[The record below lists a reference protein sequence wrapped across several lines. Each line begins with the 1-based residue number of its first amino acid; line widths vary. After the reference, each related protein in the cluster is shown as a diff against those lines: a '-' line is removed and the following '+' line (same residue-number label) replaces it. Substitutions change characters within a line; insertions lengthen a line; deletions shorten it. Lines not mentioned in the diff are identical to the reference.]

1 MGGRQYGFS
10 HNYSTS
16 KRCYYQLAQ
25 IKERIS
31 VLRRYAQRLV
41 REGVNLMSVDFGL
54 IAWHED
60 GRWDAAQVLNTRHIG
75 AIMDSL
81 KAQQTN
87 GGAIALIAIE
97 DEFVIIARS
106 LGGSMQM
113 MISDVTYAI
122 DYEVAADLVEVL
134 DLEFPEEDDE
144 SQPGGDLDLL
154 NDLGVSDMELLTI
167 LDDTELY
174 PDEQLEAIAN
184 RLGFGEQFNQV
195 IESN

>member
-1 MGGRQYGFS
+1 
-10 HNYSTS
+10 
-16 KRCYYQLAQ
+16 
-25 IKERIS
+25 
-31 VLRRYAQRLV
+31 
-41 REGVNLMSVDFGL
+41 MSVDFGC

-60 GRWDAAQVLNTRHIG
+60 GRWSVNSLTSTRDIG
-75 AIMDSL
+75 SIIDSI

-97 DEFVIIARS
+97 DEFVIIARA
-106 LGGSMQM
+106 LGDQMQM
-113 MISDVTYAI
+113 MISDVTYAL
-122 DYEVAADLVEVL
+122 DYEVAAELIEVL
-134 DLEFPEEDDE
+134 DLEFPEEEDE
-144 SQPGGDLDLL
+144 SQPAGDLDLL
-154 NDLGVSDMELLTI
+154 NDLGVSEMELLSI

>member
-1 MGGRQYGFS
+1 
-10 HNYSTS
+10 
-16 KRCYYQLAQ
+16 
-25 IKERIS
+25 
-31 VLRRYAQRLV
+31 
-41 REGVNLMSVDFGL
+41 MSVDFGC

-60 GRWDAAQVLNTRHIG
+60 GRWSVNSLNSTRDIG
-75 AIMDSL
+75 SVIDSI

-97 DEFVIIARS
+97 DEFVIIARA
-106 LGGSMQM
+106 LGDQMQM
-113 MISDVTYAI
+113 MISDVTYAL
-122 DYEVAADLVEVL
+122 DYEVAAELIEVL
-134 DLEFPEEDDE
+134 DLEFPEEEDE

-154 NDLGVSDMELLTI
+154 NDLGVSEMELLSI

>member
-1 MGGRQYGFS
+1 
-10 HNYSTS
+10 
-16 KRCYYQLAQ
+16 
-25 IKERIS
+25 
-31 VLRRYAQRLV
+31 
-41 REGVNLMSVDFGL
+41 MSVDFGC

-60 GRWDAAQVLNTRHIG
+60 GRWSVNSLTSTRDIG
-75 AIMDSL
+75 SVIDSI

-97 DEFVIIARS
+97 DEFVIIARA
-106 LGGSMQM
+106 LGDQMQM
-113 MISDVTYAI
+113 MISDVTYAL
-122 DYEVAADLVEVL
+122 DYEVAAELIEVL
-134 DLEFPEEDDE
+134 DLEFPEEEDE

-154 NDLGVSDMELLTI
+154 NDLGVSEMELLSI

-174 PDEQLEAIAN
+174 PDELLEAIAN

>member
-1 MGGRQYGFS
+1 
-10 HNYSTS
+10 
-16 KRCYYQLAQ
+16 
-25 IKERIS
+25 
-31 VLRRYAQRLV
+31 
-41 REGVNLMSVDFGL
+41 MSVDFGC

-60 GRWDAAQVLNTRHIG
+60 GRWSVNSLTSTRDIG
-75 AIMDSL
+75 SIIDSI

-97 DEFVIIARS
+97 VEFVIIARA
-106 LGGSMQM
+106 LGDQMQM
-113 MISDVTYAI
+113 MISDVTYAL
-122 DYEVAADLVEVL
+122 DYEVAAELIEVL
-134 DLEFPEEDDE
+134 DLEFPEEEDE

-154 NDLGVSDMELLTI
+154 NDLGVSEMELLSI

>member
-1 MGGRQYGFS
+1 
-10 HNYSTS
+10 
-16 KRCYYQLAQ
+16 
-25 IKERIS
+25 
-31 VLRRYAQRLV
+31 
-41 REGVNLMSVDFGL
+41 MSVDFGC

-60 GRWDAAQVLNTRHIG
+60 GRWSVNSLASTRDIG
-75 AIMDSL
+75 SVIDSI

-97 DEFVIIARS
+97 DEFVIIARA
-106 LGGSMQM
+106 LGDQMQM
-113 MISDVTYAI
+113 MISDVTYAL
-122 DYEVAADLVEVL
+122 DYEVAAELIEVL
-134 DLEFPEEDDE
+134 DLELPEEEDE

-154 NDLGVSDMELLTI
+154 NDLGVSEMELLSI

>member
-1 MGGRQYGFS
+1 
-10 HNYSTS
+10 
-16 KRCYYQLAQ
+16 
-25 IKERIS
+25 
-31 VLRRYAQRLV
+31 
-41 REGVNLMSVDFGL
+41 MSVDFGC

-60 GRWDAAQVLNTRHIG
+60 GRWNVNSLTSTREIG
-75 AIMDSL
+75 SVIDSI

-97 DEFVIIARS
+97 DEFVIIARA
-106 LGGSMQM
+106 LGDQMQM
-113 MISDVTYAI
+113 MISDVTYAL
-122 DYEVAADLVEVL
+122 DYEVAAELVEVL
-134 DLEFPEEDDE
+134 DLEFPEEEDE

-154 NDLGVSDMELLTI
+154 TDLGVSEMELLSI

>member
-1 MGGRQYGFS
+1 
-10 HNYSTS
+10 
-16 KRCYYQLAQ
+16 
-25 IKERIS
+25 
-31 VLRRYAQRLV
+31 
-41 REGVNLMSVDFGL
+41 MSVDFGC

-60 GRWDAAQVLNTRHIG
+60 GRWSVNTLASTRDIG
-75 AIMDSL
+75 SIIDSI

-97 DEFVIIARS
+97 DEFVIIARA
-106 LGGSMQM
+106 LGDQMQM
-113 MISDVTYAI
+113 MISDVTYAL
-122 DYEVAADLVEVL
+122 DYEVAAELIEVL
-134 DLEFPEEDDE
+134 DLEFPEEEDE

-154 NDLGVSDMELLTI
+154 NDLGVSEMELLSI
-167 LDDTELY
+167 LDDAELY

>member
-1 MGGRQYGFS
+1 
-10 HNYSTS
+10 
-16 KRCYYQLAQ
+16 
-25 IKERIS
+25 
-31 VLRRYAQRLV
+31 
-41 REGVNLMSVDFGL
+41 MSVDFGC

-60 GRWDAAQVLNTRHIG
+60 GRWSVNSLASTRDIG
-75 AIMDSL
+75 SIIESI

-97 DEFVIIARS
+97 DEFVIIARA
-106 LGGSMQM
+106 LGDQMQM
-113 MISDVTYAI
+113 MISDVTYAL
-122 DYEVAADLVEVL
+122 DYEVAAELIEVL
-134 DLEFPEEDDE
+134 DLEFPEEEDE
-144 SQPGGDLDLL
+144 SQPAGDLDLL
-154 NDLGVSDMELLTI
+154 NDLGVSEMELLSI

>member
-1 MGGRQYGFS
+1 
-10 HNYSTS
+10 
-16 KRCYYQLAQ
+16 
-25 IKERIS
+25 
-31 VLRRYAQRLV
+31 
-41 REGVNLMSVDFGL
+41 MSVDFGC

-60 GRWDAAQVLNTRHIG
+60 GRWSVNSLTSTRDIG
-75 AIMDSL
+75 SIIDSI

-97 DEFVIIARS
+97 DEFVIIARA
-106 LGGSMQM
+106 LGDQMQM
-113 MISDVTYAI
+113 MISDVTYAL
-122 DYEVAADLVEVL
+122 DYEVAAELIEVL
-134 DLEFPEEDDE
+134 DLEFPEEEDE

-154 NDLGVSDMELLTI
+154 NDLGVSEMELLSI

-184 RLGFGEQFNQV
+184 RLGFGEQFNRV

>member
-1 MGGRQYGFS
+1 
-10 HNYSTS
+10 
-16 KRCYYQLAQ
+16 
-25 IKERIS
+25 
-31 VLRRYAQRLV
+31 
-41 REGVNLMSVDFGL
+41 MSVDFGC

-60 GRWDAAQVLNTRHIG
+60 GRWSVNSLTSTRDIG
-75 AIMDSL
+75 SIIDSI

-97 DEFVIIARS
+97 DEFVIIARA
-106 LGGSMQM
+106 LGDQMQV
-113 MISDVTYAI
+113 MISDVTYAL
-122 DYEVAADLVEVL
+122 DYEVAAELIEVL
-134 DLEFPEEDDE
+134 DLEFPEEEDE

-154 NDLGVSDMELLTI
+154 NDLGVSEMELLSI

>member
-1 MGGRQYGFS
+1 
-10 HNYSTS
+10 
-16 KRCYYQLAQ
+16 
-25 IKERIS
+25 
-31 VLRRYAQRLV
+31 
-41 REGVNLMSVDFGL
+41 MSVDFGC

-60 GRWDAAQVLNTRHIG
+60 GIWDATPLASTRDIG
-75 AIMDSL
+75 LIIDAL
-81 KAQQTN
+81 KNQQTN
-87 GGAIALIAIE
+87 GGALALIAIE

-106 LGGSMQM
+106 LGESIQI
-113 MISDVTYAI
+113 MISDITYAI

-154 NDLGVSDMELLTI
+154 SDLGVSDMELLTI

>member
-1 MGGRQYGFS
+1 
-10 HNYSTS
+10 
-16 KRCYYQLAQ
+16 
-25 IKERIS
+25 
-31 VLRRYAQRLV
+31 
-41 REGVNLMSVDFGL
+41 MSVDFGC

-60 GRWDAAQVLNTRHIG
+60 GRWSVNSLTSTRDIG
-75 AIMDSL
+75 SVIDSI

-97 DEFVIIARS
+97 DEFVIIARA
-106 LGGSMQM
+106 LGDQIQM
-113 MISDVTYAI
+113 MISDVTYAL
-122 DYEVAADLVEVL
+122 DYEVAAELREVL
-134 DLEFPEEDDE
+134 DLEHPEDEDE

-154 NDLGVSDMELLTI
+154 NDLGVSEMELLSI

>member
-1 MGGRQYGFS
+1 
-10 HNYSTS
+10 
-16 KRCYYQLAQ
+16 
-25 IKERIS
+25 
-31 VLRRYAQRLV
+31 
-41 REGVNLMSVDFGL
+41 MSVDFGC

-60 GRWDAAQVLNTRHIG
+60 GRWSVNSLASTRDIG
-75 AIMDSL
+75 SVIDSI

-97 DEFVIIARS
+97 DEFVIIARA
-106 LGGSMQM
+106 LGDQMQM
-113 MISDVTYAI
+113 MISDVTYAL
-122 DYEVAADLVEVL
+122 DYEVAAELIEVL
-134 DLEFPEEDDE
+134 DLEFPEEEDE

-154 NDLGVSDMELLTI
+154 NDLGVSEMELLSI